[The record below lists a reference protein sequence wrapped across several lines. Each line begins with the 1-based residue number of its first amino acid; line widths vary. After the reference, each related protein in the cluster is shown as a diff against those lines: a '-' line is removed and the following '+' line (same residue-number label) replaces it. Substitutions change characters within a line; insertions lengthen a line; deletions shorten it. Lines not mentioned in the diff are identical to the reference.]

1 MQFACFFPVI
11 VLVLQCLSVHCSP
24 IDNALEG
31 EPMTLETCMA
41 ELDRARK
48 QVERNYGAS
57 LSRRT
62 YEGQMEIAKLKS
74 QIDLQTNYITDL
86 ELKVID
92 YQNKG
97 KDRLY

>member
-1 MQFACFFPVI
+1 MQFLQALTLTSLFFRCF
-11 VLVLQCLSVHCSP
+11 SVQCSP
-24 IDNALEG
+24 VDNTLERDG
-31 EPMTLETCMA
+31 MTLETCMV

-74 QIDLQTNYITDL
+74 QIEMQKNYITDL
-86 ELKVID
+86 EL
-92 YQNKG
+92 
-97 KDRLY
+97 RLLENQK